1 MFKQIIAPVVI
12 TLILILVMIVYFVA
26 LVAIRSILPSIV
38 IILIGT
44 FIFLGIG
51 VSIINLVE
59 RIKEIKKGETDDLS
73 KYWLYF

>member
-73 KYWLYF
+73 KY

>member
-12 TLILILVMIVYFVA
+12 TLILILIMIGYFVA

-38 IILIGT
+38 IIFIGA

-73 KYWLYF
+73 KY